1 MMLHILAKLKIC
13 MILNATFFLSKQQEK
28 QDLAERVMITR
39 LHLYGKWVK
48 VWNLNLCSISHTPP
62 PPPPKLAN
70 YIQLTTKLQKVET
83 PSFLSLWCRNVI
95 MLKYIKR
102 FLIKTWSW
110 CVSVSWRLW
119 YGPRMTQTRRGLAD
133 NFQVHIYFSFSSPL
147 CYS

>member
-1 MMLHILAKLKIC
+1 MYDIIC
-13 MILNATFFLSKQQEK
+13 NFFFSKQQEK

-48 VWNLNLCSISHTPP
+48 VWNLNLCSIFLPL
-62 PPPPKLAN
+62 KLAN
-70 YIQLTTKLQKVET
+70 YMLLTTKLQKVET

-110 CVSVSWRLW
+110 CVNVSWRLW
-119 YGPRMTQTRRGLAD
+119 YGPQMTQTRRGLAD
-133 NFQVHIYFSFSSPL
+133 NFQVQKYFSFSSPL

>member
-1 MMLHILAKLKIC
+1 MLHILAKLKIC
-13 MILNATFFLSKQQEK
+13 MISNATFFLSKQQEK

-62 PPPPKLAN
+62 PPLNLQITYNLQQSYKKLKPLA
-70 YIQLTTKLQKVET
+70 
-83 PSFLSLWCRNVI
+83 FLSLWCRNVI

-110 CVSVSWRLW
+110 CVNVSWRLW